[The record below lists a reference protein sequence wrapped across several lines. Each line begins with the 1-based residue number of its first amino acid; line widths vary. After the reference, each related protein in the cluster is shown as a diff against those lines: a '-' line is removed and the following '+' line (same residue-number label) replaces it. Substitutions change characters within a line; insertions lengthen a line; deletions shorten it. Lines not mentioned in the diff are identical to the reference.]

1 MSRGRA
7 PQTPQA
13 ERHVADESARSADS
27 QRASEKRRADDAI
40 DASVLRDRVT
50 AAFGDHYLVEHEV
63 GRGGMA
69 VVYSATD
76 VRLQRVVALKV
87 LPPEL
92 AFRSDVRERFVR
104 EAQTAARLNHPHIVP
119 IYAVHEHAGLVCFAM
134 SLVTGE
140 SLAAR
145 LAREPRPSFEF
156 IASILEQ
163 VADALA
169 YAHASAVVHRDI
181 KPDNILLDKES
192 GRALVTDFGIAR
204 AAESGSRLTQTGI
217 AVGTPAFMSPE
228 QATGERDVDGRS
240 DVYSLG
246 VVGYLMLAGRLPFE
260 AATTPAMLVKHVS
273 ETPPPIR
280 SVRADAPDVL
290 VNILERCLAKRPAD
304 RWENALA
311 MRDAL
316 RRAQRDG
323 SLTARPSAHVSPQRG
338 APQMRTAIDRDAR
351 GYTDKYGHRHEDW
364 SPQFTPF
371 PVPQVLVPP
380 YPVLPPL
387 PVGASREEYREWRHA
402 VRDQGRNYR
411 DQLKDQQQQLVQGL
425 PYDGHARF
433 NTRPLSRQIS
443 AFRYQVISNGAI
455 MVFLGL
461 LNSRTGGFPWAMF
474 PAFGMSMGILSV
486 YSRLRERG
494 ATWAQILGSAS
505 ETEAAAGRSA
515 QQTVPPSTTQRVRDA
530 VTSLR
535 RRLRWVVGSAA
546 VAAASVALGATFH
559 LTPMQVP
566 FAAAIVSGLIS
577 LQLTLVAAV
586 RVRRLGVPLTAA
598 LGGRWREHIPLL
610 DDRPHEVQ
618 LREALDR
625 LAGASVLAS
634 PFGDAVRTAV
644 EDRLAI
650 KNAAARLTDAD
661 RMLVP
666 DVEPTADALLERVG
680 ALASGLERLI
690 RDMPSDATSMLDARI
705 AATEAESES
714 APDHERRLMLLT
726 RQRASLQE
734 LVERRET
741 MLRQLDNATMALRT
755 LRLDMVKLRT
765 LGIGAVINDVTSATQ
780 EARALSIDIG
790 RALQAADEVRRL

>member
-1 MSRGRA
+1 M
-7 PQTPQA
+7 
-13 ERHVADESARSADS
+13 ADESARSADL
-27 QRASEKRRADDAI
+27 QRASDKRRADDAI
-40 DASVLRDRVT
+40 DANALRDRVT
-50 AAFGDHYLVEHEV
+50 AAFGDHYLVEQEV

-69 VVYSATD
+69 VVYAATD

-145 LAREPRPSFEF
+145 IAREPRPSFEF

-169 YAHASAVVHRDI
+169 YAHAAAVVHRDI

-273 ETPPPIR
+273 ATPPPIR

-290 VNILERCLAKRPAD
+290 VNILERCLAKRPTD

-316 RRAQRDG
+316 RRALRDG
-323 SLTARPSAHVSPQRG
+323 SLSARPSPYQFPPRA
-338 APQMRTAIDRDAR
+338 APQMQPATVRAAQ

-364 SPQFTPF
+364 SPQIASSPA
-371 PVPQVLVPP
+371 PQMLAPQL
-380 YPVLPPL
+380 PVLPPL

-402 VRDQGRNYR
+402 VRDQRRDYR
-411 DQLKDQQQQLVQGL
+411 DQLKDQQRQLVQGL
-425 PYDGHARF
+425 QFDGLERLS
-433 NTRPLSRQIS
+433 TRPLSRQIS

-455 MVFLGL
+455 MIFLGL
-461 LNSRTGGFPWAMF
+461 LNSRIGGFPWAVF
-474 PAFGMSMGILSV
+474 PAIGMSMGILSV

-494 ATWAQILGSAS
+494 ATWAQILGSESAG
-505 ETEAAAGRSA
+505 ETEVEARRVALSTQPLSTPQRLTNAVNSLKRRVKWVAGS
-515 QQTVPPSTTQRVRDA
+515 V
-530 VTSLR
+530 
-535 RRLRWVVGSAA
+535 A
-546 VAAASVALGATFH
+546 VAAASLVAGTTFH
-559 LTPMQVP
+559 LNPLQVP
-566 FAAAIVSGLIS
+566 FAAAIVTGLIS
-577 LQLTLVAAV
+577 LQLSIVAGV
-586 RVRRLGVPLTAA
+586 RVRRLGIPLTAA
-598 LGGRWREHIPLL
+598 LGDRWRELARAV
-610 DDRPHEVQ
+610 DDRPHDVQ
-618 LREALDR
+618 LREAIDR

-634 PFGDAVRTAV
+634 PFGDTLRTAV

-650 KNAAARLTDAD
+650 KDAASRLTDAD
-661 RMLVP
+661 RTLVP

-680 ALASGLERLI
+680 ALANGLERLD
-690 RDMPSDATSMLDARI
+690 RDMPSDAMSTLDVRI
-705 AATEAESES
+705 AAAEAEPDT
-714 APDHERRLMLLT
+714 APDHERRLTLLT

-741 MLRQLDNATMALRT
+741 MLRQLDNASMALRT

-780 EARALSIDIG
+780 EARALSVDIK

>member
-1 MSRGRA
+1 M
-7 PQTPQA
+7 
-13 ERHVADESARSADS
+13 ADESARGADS
-27 QRASEKRRADDAI
+27 QRASDKRRADDAI
-40 DASVLRDRVT
+40 DASALRDRVT
-50 AAFGDHYLVEHEV
+50 AAFGDHYLVEQEV

-69 VVYSATD
+69 VVYAATD

-134 SLVTGE
+134 ALVAGE

-145 LAREPRPSFEF
+145 IAREPRPSFEF
-156 IASILEQ
+156 IAGILEQ

-169 YAHASAVVHRDI
+169 YAHACAVVHRDI

-273 ETPPPIR
+273 ATPPPIR

-316 RRAQRDG
+316 RRALRDG
-323 SLTARPSAHVSPQRG
+323 SLAARPSPYALPYRV
-338 APQMRTAIDRDAR
+338 APQML
-351 GYTDKYGHRHEDW
+351 
-364 SPQFTPF
+364 
-371 PVPQVLVPP
+371 VPQL
-380 YPVLPPL
+380 PVLPPL
-387 PVGASREEYREWRHA
+387 PVGASRDEYREWRHD
-402 VRDQGRNYR
+402 VRDQRREYR
-411 DQLKDQQQQLVQGL
+411 DQLKDQQRQLAHRLPDDGL
-425 PYDGHARF
+425 ARAS
-433 NTRPLSRQIS
+433 TRPLSRQIS
-443 AFRYQVISNGAI
+443 AFRYQVVSNGAI
-455 MVFLGL
+455 MIFLTF
-461 LNSRTGGFPWAMF
+461 LNSRVGGFPWVIF
-474 PAFGMSMGILSV
+474 PAFGMSIGILSV

-494 ATWAQILGSAS
+494 ATWAHILGSESAVEADVEARHVAMNTQPLSKPQRMSNAVAS
-505 ETEAAAGRSA
+505 LKRRAKWLAGS
-515 QQTVPPSTTQRVRDA
+515 
-530 VTSLR
+530 VT
-535 RRLRWVVGSAA
+535 
-546 VAAASVALGATFH
+546 VAAATLAVGSTFH
-559 LTPMQVP
+559 LNPLQVP

-577 LQLTLVAAV
+577 LQLSIVAGV
-586 RVRRLGVPLTAA
+586 RVRRLGIPLTAA
-598 LGGRWREHIPLL
+598 LGDRWREYARAG
-610 DDRPHEVQ
+610 DDRPHDVQ
-618 LREALDR
+618 LREAIDR

-634 PFGDAVRTAV
+634 PFGDTLRTAV

-650 KNAAARLTDAD
+650 KDAASRLTDAD
-661 RMLVP
+661 RTLVP

-680 ALASGLERLI
+680 ALANGLERLN
-690 RDMPSDATSMLDARI
+690 RDLPSDAMSTLDARI
-705 AATEAESES
+705 AAAAAEPDS
-714 APDHERRLMLLT
+714 APDHERRVTLLT

-741 MLRQLDNATMALRT
+741 MLRQLDSASMALRT

-780 EARALSIDIG
+780 EARALSVEIQ

>member
-1 MSRGRA
+1 M
-7 PQTPQA
+7 
-13 ERHVADESARSADS
+13 ADESARSSEA
-27 QRASEKRRADDAI
+27 QRAFEKRRADDAI
-40 DASVLRDRVT
+40 DAKALRDRVT
-50 AAFGDHYLVEHEV
+50 AAFGDHYLVEQEV

-145 LAREPRPSFEF
+145 IAREPRPSFEF

-192 GRALVTDFGIAR
+192 GRALVTDFGIAH

-246 VVGYLMLAGRLPFE
+246 VVGYLMLTGRLPFE

-280 SVRADAPDVL
+280 SVRADAPAVL

-323 SLTARPSAHVSPQRG
+323 SLSARPSADASPQRA
-338 APQMRTAIDRDAR
+338 APQMQPVTDRAAH

-364 SPQFTPF
+364 SPQRPSIPAPQTLAP
-371 PVPQVLVPP
+371 PYQVLP

-387 PVGASREEYREWRHA
+387 PTGASHEEYREWRHA
-402 VRDQGRNYR
+402 VRDQRRDYR
-411 DQLKDQQQQLVQGL
+411 DQLKYQQRQLVQGL
-425 PYDGHARF
+425 PFDGLARWS
-433 NTRPLSRQIS
+433 TRPLSRQIS
-443 AFRYQVISNGAI
+443 AFRYQVISNGAVMI
-455 MVFLGL
+455 FLGF
-461 LNSRTGGFPWAMF
+461 LNLRTGGFPWAVF

-494 ATWAQILGSAS
+494 ATWAQILGSELAG
-505 ETEAAAGRSA
+505 EAEREATRPAQRTVLPSA
-515 QQTVPPSTTQRVRDA
+515 THGVSDA
-530 VTSLR
+530 VASLKR
-535 RRLRWVVGSAA
+535 RFRWVAGSVA
-546 VAAASVALGATFH
+546 VAAASAAVGTTFH
-559 LTPMQVP
+559 LHPMQVP
-566 FAAAIVSGLIS
+566 FFAAIVTGLVS
-577 LQLTLVAAV
+577 LQLSIVAAV
-586 RVRRLGVPLTAA
+586 RVRRLGIPLTAA
-598 LGGRWREHIPLL
+598 LGEGWRAHARLV

-618 LREALDR
+618 LREAIDR

-634 PFGDAVRTAV
+634 PFGDSVRTAV

-650 KNAAARLTDAD
+650 KDAAARLTDAD
-661 RMLVP
+661 RTLVP

-680 ALASGLERLI
+680 ALATGLERLS

-714 APDHERRLMLLT
+714 APDHERRLTLLT
-726 RQRASLQE
+726 RQRASLTE